1 MEADNQILH
10 ILCAVFIYSA
20 PRRTVI
26 FPLSAV
32 QPACVYVCW
41 RKEEGGGGDMFSRC
55 WNIKGEDRA
64 LLLRK
69 TRTTR
74 QNGGAGDPPANLK
87 LKKKMFAGSMPTLK
101 T

>member
-1 MEADNQILH
+1 M
-10 ILCAVFIYSA
+10 
-20 PRRTVI
+20 
-26 FPLSAV
+26 
-32 QPACVYVCW
+32 CVCVL
-41 RKEEGGGGDMFSRC
+41 EEGGGGGGGDMFSRC